1 MKLIDEL
8 GSYLGDL
15 IGRAR
20 SARRLGEVVEVEVA
34 AEITTEAA
42 AASRAFAQTAF
53 DARVDDDE
61 ADNILTQVLADGVIA
76 PAEIPLLRHAQNL
89 IRRSAAADHRLAESF

>member
-20 SARRLGEVVEVEVA
+20 SARRLGEVVELEV
-34 AEITTEAA
+34 
-42 AASRAFAQTAF
+42 
-53 DARVDDDE
+53 
-61 ADNILTQVLADGVIA
+61 
-76 PAEIPLLRHAQNL
+76 
-89 IRRSAAADHRLAESF
+89 AAADHRLAESF

>member
-20 SARRLGEVVEVEVA
+20 SARRLGEVVELEVA
-34 AEITTEAA
+34 
-42 AASRAFAQTAF
+42 
-53 DARVDDDE
+53 
-61 ADNILTQVLADGVIA
+61 
-76 PAEIPLLRHAQNL
+76 AEIPLLRHAQNL